1 MGMYSK
7 VLEFMGL
14 GWILGLLIG
23 GMVATSAHQWSL
35 SMDGWSMESMACVMV
50 TASTSQFPFLFI

>member
-50 TASTSQFPFLFI
+50 TASTS